1 MKNASELLRD
11 ADPVRN
17 EPELSQERREV
28 QRRAVLAAAA
38 RVQGCDHARVKSRAR
53 LLTVLAAIVVLGS
66 FATERMWSPLIGGV
80 HASVRFEV
88 RLAEEMPTPGLR
100 ESKIVGTDRSIYLHQ
115 EVVVTNADISAARSV
130 SRGSYYSIMVEFK
143 ASGAEKMRAATEG
156 HIGRPVAILLDG
168 QVIMAPVLRS
178 PIDVSAE
185 ITGRFTKAEAERL
198 VRGIIGT

>member
-1 MKNASELLRD
+1 M
-11 ADPVRN
+11 
-17 EPELSQERREV
+17 
-28 QRRAVLAAAA
+28 
-38 RVQGCDHARVKSRAR
+38 
-53 LLTVLAAIVVLGS
+53 LTVLAAIVVLGS